1 MQQHDNNLSGDQQLI
16 DILERQKQDLVV
28 RFLKKHE
35 EAQANRTFLEQV
47 LANLSELLIVLSADL
62 RILQVN
68 DEFRRILG
76 YQETENDLTLSAI
89 TTDETFRLLA
99 DLLAKGDFRQVETS
113 LLTRS
118 GKPVPVITKGT
129 THVTETG
136 RVIHMLIAAD
146 RRDFYEIMERMREV
160 QDQLI
165 HSGRL
170 ASLGEMAAGIGHEL
184 TQPLNTVLLL
194 ARNCMKALD
203 NPQENMA
210 MIRENLGTI
219 VDRVNHAS
227 SIILSLK
234 GFASKAREEAVPVRV
249 NVILLDVL
257 GFLDAQLALSEITVD
272 LAMDDVDY
280 WVLGQEVRIE
290 QVFLNL
296 IQNAIQAMAGTEE
309 PRLEVTAYK
318 HFGVNPRTLQQ
329 QAYIGIAISDNGHG
343 ITPENLDRI
352 FDPFFTTREVGSGMG
367 LGLSIVDR
375 IVRGFDGH
383 IKVTSAPGQ
392 ATTFTVFLPEHI
404 SPKRYPAK
412 DRP

>member
-1 MQQHDNNLSGDQQLI
+1 MAQHDNNISGDQQLI
-16 DILERQKQDLVV
+16 NILERQKQDLVV
-28 RFLKKHE
+28 RFLQKHE
-35 EAQANRTFLEQV
+35 EAQANRIFLDQV

-76 YQETENDLTLSAI
+76 YQQTENELTLSAI

-136 RVIHMLIAAD
+136 RIIHMLIAAD

-194 ARNCMKALD
+194 ARNCLKALD
-203 NPQENMA
+203 NPQKNMA

-257 GFLDAQLALSEITVD
+257 GFLDAQLLLSEITVD
-272 LAMDDVDY
+272 LAMDDGDY

-309 PRLEVTAYK
+309 PRLGVSANK
-318 HFGVNPRTLQQ
+318 HLAVNPRTLQQ

-392 ATTFTVFLPEHI
+392 ATTFTVFLPEHT
-404 SPKRYPAK
+404 SPERYPAK
-412 DRP
+412 D

>member
-1 MQQHDNNLSGDQQLI
+1 MAQHDNNISGDQQLI
-16 DILERQKQDLVV
+16 NILERQKQDLVV
-28 RFLKKHE
+28 RFLQKHE
-35 EAQANRTFLEQV
+35 EAQANRIFLDQV

-76 YQETENDLTLSAI
+76 HQQTENELTLAAI

-136 RVIHMLIAAD
+136 RIIHMLIAAD

-194 ARNCMKALD
+194 ARNCLKALD
-203 NPQENMA
+203 NPQKNMA

-257 GFLDAQLALSEITVD
+257 GFLDAQLLLSEITVD
-272 LAMDDVDY
+272 LAMDDGDY

-309 PRLEVTAYK
+309 PRLGVSANK
-318 HFGVNPRTLQQ
+318 HLAVNPRTLQQ

-392 ATTFTVFLPEHI
+392 ATTFTVFLPEHT
-404 SPKRYPAK
+404 SPERYPAK
-412 DRP
+412 D

>member
-1 MQQHDNNLSGDQQLI
+1 MKEENTISGDERLI
-16 DILERQKQDLVV
+16 HILERQKQDLVV

-35 EAQANRTFLEQV
+35 EAQANRTFLDQV

-76 YQETENDLTLSAI
+76 YQQLDKELTLAAI

-113 LLTRS
+113 FLTSS
-118 GKPVPVITKGT
+118 GKPVPVITRGT

-136 RVIHMLIAAD
+136 RIIHMLIAAD

-194 ARNCMKALD
+194 ARNCLKALD
-203 NPQENMA
+203 NPEKNMA
-210 MIRENLGTI
+210 MVRENLGTI

-257 GFLDAQLALSEITVD
+257 SFLEAQLQLSEIAVD
-272 LAMDDVDY
+272 LAMEDGDY

-296 IQNAIQAMAGTEE
+296 IQNAIQAMAGCAE
-309 PRLEVTAYK
+309 PRLGVTA
-318 HFGVNPRTLQQ
+318 HRHLGVDPRTLAQK
-329 QAYIGIAISDNGHG
+329 AYIGIAISDTGHG
-343 ITPENLDRI
+343 IAPENLDKI

-375 IVRGFDGH
+375 IVRGFEGH
-383 IKVTSAPGQ
+383 IRVTSTPGQ
-392 ATTFTVFLPEHI
+392 STTFTVFLPEY
-404 SPKRYPAK
+404 SRQTTAK
-412 DRP
+412 D

>member
-1 MQQHDNNLSGDQQLI
+1 MAQHDNNISGDQQLI
-16 DILERQKQDLVV
+16 NILERQKQDLVV
-28 RFLKKHE
+28 RFLQKHE
-35 EAQANRTFLEQV
+35 EAQANRIFLDQV

-76 YQETENDLTLSAI
+76 HQQTENELTLAAI

-136 RVIHMLIAAD
+136 RIIHMLIAAD

-194 ARNCMKALD
+194 ARNCLKALD
-203 NPQENMA
+203 NPQKNMA

-257 GFLDAQLALSEITVD
+257 GFLDAQLLLSEITVD
-272 LAMDDVDY
+272 LAMDDGDY

-309 PRLEVTAYK
+309 PRLGVSANK
-318 HFGVNPRTLQQ
+318 HLAVNPRTLQQ

-383 IKVTSAPGQ
+383 IKVTSTPGQ
-392 ATTFTVFLPEHI
+392 ATTFTVFLPEHT
-404 SPKRYPAK
+404 SPERYPAK
-412 DRP
+412 D